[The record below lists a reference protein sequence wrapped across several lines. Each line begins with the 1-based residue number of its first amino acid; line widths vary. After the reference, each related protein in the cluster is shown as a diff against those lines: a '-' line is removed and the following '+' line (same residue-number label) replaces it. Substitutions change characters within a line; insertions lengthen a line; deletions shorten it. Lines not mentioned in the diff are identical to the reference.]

1 MSVQSINSTLAIPR
15 YSDFGCQKGQH
26 CLGGVCYENATVCLC
41 NDKDNCNDFLTGGD
55 GQSTPHPWEPSR
67 PADNHTCYYGNTD
80 DDTSS
85 LVQVQECHKGENLC
99 VRVSGTGEDKFE
111 FRSCWSGE

>member
-1 MSVQSINSTLAIPR
+1 MSVQSINSTPAIPR

-99 VRVSGTGEDKFE
+99 VRVSKEVGEKFE